1 MSSPCLSRKHNFCGF
16 SAVIFIVDITFIFY
30 KHARTVMFARLV
42 DCGDQYR
49 QGVCEIGSQRLC
61 ARPSSDGL
69 PSSREDDA
77 LRLAIRE
84 FNYDEKFT

>member
-1 MSSPCLSRKHNFCGF
+1 
-16 SAVIFIVDITFIFY
+16 
-30 KHARTVMFARLV
+30 MFARLV